1 MEEDRPMKAL
11 VLTNERT
18 LALTDRPKPTVAR
31 PTDVV
36 VRVVQTGIC
45 GTDRS
50 VLVGKFPAEPG
61 VVMGHEAVGVVD
73 QVGPEVGDFAPGDR
87 VIINPTLYCG
97 ACPTCLKGA
106 RNFCENKTGQE
117 VGLDL
122 DGAFAEYIRLPA
134 LFVHR
139 MPDDMT
145 YDRAVVVEPLACA
158 LNNVDAGGVGPGD
171 TVVIV
176 GGGPM
181 GVVTA
186 MAAEHYGARVLLVEP
201 DPFRQQLCADIL
213 TSSGTG
219 RVTVHHPDDEALTGN
234 GDVVID
240 TVGNLLEQALGY
252 AAVGATVVVMGYNS
266 TAVAT
271 VRPLDILLRG
281 LRIVGAGDFNAHSF
295 PKAIGLARW
304 LPLDKVITHRFDIT
318 EWDDAFGMLAPTAGS
333 EYAAM
338 KVVIR
343 P

>member
-1 MEEDRPMKAL
+1 MKAL
-11 VLTNERT
+11 VLTDERT
-18 LALTDRPKPTVAR
+18 LTLTERPKPTVAT

-50 VLVGKFPAEPG
+50 VLVGKFPAQPG

-73 QVGPEVGDFAPGDR
+73 QVGSEVRDLEPGDR
-87 VIINPTLYCG
+87 VVINPTLYCG

-139 MPDDMT
+139 LPDGMS
-145 YDRAVVVEPLACA
+145 YDRAVVIEPLACA
-158 LNNVDAGGVGPGD
+158 LNNLDAGGVGPSD
-171 TVVIV
+171 TVVVV

-201 DPFRQQLCADIL
+201 DPFRQRLCDDIL
-213 TSSGTG
+213 GSSGTG
-219 RVTVHHPDDEALTGN
+219 RISVHHPSDAALTGH

-266 TAVAT
+266 TAEAT
-271 VRPLDILLRG
+271 IRPLDILLRG
-281 LRIVGAGDFNAHSF
+281 LRIVGAGDFNAHSV
-295 PKAIGLARW
+295 PRAIGLARW
-304 LPLDKVITHRFDIT
+304 LPLDKLVTHSFDIT
-318 EWDDAFGMLAPTAGS
+318 EWDDAFAMLAPTAGS
-333 EYAAM
+333 AYAAM

>member
-18 LALTDRPKPTVAR
+18 LALAERPKPTVAK

-50 VLVGKFPAEPG
+50 VLVGKFPAQPG

-73 QVGPEVGDFAPGDR
+73 QVGPEVGELAPGDR

-139 MPDDMT
+139 MPDDMS

-158 LNNVDAGGVGPGD
+158 LNNVDAGGVGPTD
-171 TVVIV
+171 TVVVV

-213 TSSGTG
+213 ESSGTG
-219 RVTVHHPDDEALTGN
+219 RVSVHHPADAALAGH

-240 TVGNLLEQALGY
+240 TVGHLLEQALEY
-252 AAVGATVVVMGYNS
+252 AAVGARIVVMGYNA

-281 LRIVGAGDFNAHSF
+281 LRIVGAGDFNAHSI
-295 PKAIGLARW
+295 PRAIGLARW
-304 LPLDKVITHRFDIT
+304 LPLDKLITHRFCIT

-333 EYAAM
+333 AYTAM
-338 KVVIR
+338 KVVIH